1 MVRDASGMTGPA
13 PRSPAQLFDLTGQVA
28 LITGASRGLG
38 WAMAQALA
46 AAGALVVL
54 NGRDAATLGSCRVQ
68 LAAWG
73 LRADIAPFDVT
84 DAASIIA
91 SVAAIGARHRRL
103 DILVSNAGS
112 TVRKPLLEQTEA
124 DWQGVIDTSL
134 TSG

>member
-1 MVRDASGMTGPA
+1 
-13 PRSPAQLFDLTGQVA
+13 
-28 LITGASRGLG
+28 
-38 WAMAQALA
+38 MAQALA

-54 NGRDAATLGSCRVQ
+54 NGRDAATLGSCRDQ

-84 DAASIIA
+84 DAASIIS

-134 TSG
+134 TSGWRLAREAARRAGASSHHRPASS